1 MEAIKLWC
9 TLFRGVTPRPNG
21 SSIGALCDSGMFHP
35 RQSPRPSRPGI
46 DLMRMSV
53 GRPLFVLVSV
63 QYMVLSE
70 TEGIVYAK
78 LLMRTG
84 QEKRDP
90 RGVGWGVAHRGLAIE
105 KGGGKHSHSV
115 WTASFLLSKAEGVES
130 S

>member
-90 RGVGWGVAHRGLAIE
+90 RGVGWG
-105 KGGGKHSHSV
+105 GGTRRTSH
-115 WTASFLLSKAEGVES
+115 
-130 S
+130 